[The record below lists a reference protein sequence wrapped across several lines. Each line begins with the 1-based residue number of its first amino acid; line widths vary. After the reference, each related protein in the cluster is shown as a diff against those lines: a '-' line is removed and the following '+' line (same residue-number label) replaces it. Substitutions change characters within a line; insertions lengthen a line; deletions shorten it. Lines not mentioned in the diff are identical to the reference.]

1 MTRLWTMVIVRVI
14 FLLLSLLIVSWLL
27 YQIRTLLLL
36 LILSIFFCY
45 LIAPIVH
52 LLEQPIYLFNREI
65 KLPRS
70 IAIAFVYVMIGAVL
84 FVLFRLIW
92 PPMLQQVNDL
102 VKNMPGYLKLA
113 TDAVNNWINNAN
125 NSMKRFKFPPEWR
138 DYLIDQ
144 LKDFAGTALP
154 WFESLIGKIV
164 GLVPYLTWLILV
176 PVLSFFLLKDAS
188 SFEQSVIAMLPNER
202 VQKRAHWLLQ
212 DVSRTLAA
220 YIRAQITSCVVVGT
234 IVMIGLTLIGADYA
248 IVLGGIAGVLEF
260 VPMVGPIMAALFIF
274 GLTLTQ
280 SVKTALIVALFL
292 AVLRM
297 VQDYVI
303 YPRIVGHGIKM
314 HPLVVIM
321 AILAGAEIGGLVG
334 IFLSIPV
341 LGLIIVFFNHYRSYR
356 EIQNL
361 RIVLSSEEAESLV
374 EAQLSASG
382 AAAPGHKEVDS
393 ERSRTSDE

>member
-1 MTRLWTMVIVRVI
+1 MKEKLHENTEMIRLWTTVIVRVI
-14 FLLLSLLIVSWLL
+14 FLLVSLVIASWLI
-27 YQIRTLLLL
+27 YQVRTLLLL

-45 LIAPIVH
+45 LIAPIVR

-70 IAIAFVYVMIGAVL
+70 LAIAFVYVMIGAVI

-92 PPMLQQVNDL
+92 PPMWVQINEL
-102 VKNMPGYLKLA
+102 VRDMPGYVKSS
-113 TDAVNNWINNAN
+113 TDAINNFVNGAN
-125 NSMKRFKFPPEWR
+125 RWMRGFRFPIEWR
-138 DYLIDQ
+138 DYLLDQ
-144 LKDFAGTALP
+144 FKNFAGTALP

-188 SFEQSVIAMLPNER
+188 SFEQNVIALLPNER
-202 VQKRAHWLLQ
+202 MQKRAHWLLQ

-220 YIRAQITSCVVVGT
+220 YIRAQITACLVVGA
-234 IVMIGLTLIGADYA
+234 IAMIGLSLIGAPYP
-248 IVLGGIAGVLEF
+248 IVLGGVAGVLEF
-260 VPMVGPIMAALFIF
+260 VPMIGPLIAAAFIF

-280 SVKTALIVALFL
+280 SLKTALIVALFL
-292 AVLRM
+292 VVLRM

-341 LGLIIVFFNHYRSYR
+341 VGLIIVFYSHYRSYR

-361 RIVLSSEEAESLV
+361 RIVVSSDEADSLV

-382 AAAPGHKEVDS
+382 TEPADIEK
-393 ERSRTSDE
+393 